1 MPSHRPTD
9 AALAH
14 IALDAHAR
22 HVPAWMYVQNQGDGL
37 VSFVGASRVPAGS
50 EPHPLRYD
58 SSRTHQLV
66 VGELIVRPH
75 YAIGTDVLRGQGL
88 GGLATQ
94 SPDLARL
101 VGRGEV
107 LLDPYGLCPVGR

>member
-1 MPSHRPTD
+1 MHHRLTT
-9 AALAH
+9 AALPH
-14 IALDAHAR
+14 IAADANVR
-22 HVPAWMYVQNQGDGL
+22 HVPAWLYVQNQGDGL
-37 VSFVGASRVPAGS
+37 VSFVGASRVPTHSG
-50 EPHPLRYD
+50 PHPLRYG

-94 SPDLARL
+94 SPDLERL
-101 VGRGEV
+101 LDCGEV
-107 LLDPYGLCPVGR
+107 VLDPYDLCPVSR